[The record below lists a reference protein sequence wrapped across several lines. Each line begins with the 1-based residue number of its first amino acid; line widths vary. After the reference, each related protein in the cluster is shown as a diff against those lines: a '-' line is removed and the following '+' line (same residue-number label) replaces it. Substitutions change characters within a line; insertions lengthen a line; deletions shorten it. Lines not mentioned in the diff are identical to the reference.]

1 MLMRGNFYTWLTWQ
15 LNNTVFTRDW
25 VANFSHII
33 RIALS
38 DLSDSKVISSNN
50 VLQQRVIK
58 LNHLCYLGDKL
69 GEKISIL

>member
-33 RIALS
+33 RIALW
-38 DLSDSKVISSNN
+38 DLTDSKVSSSNN
-50 VLQQRVIK
+50 ASCLTTASNRIK
-58 LNHLCYLGDKL
+58 SLMLLG
-69 GEKISIL
+69 